1 MALALVFRSLIH
13 FKLIFVYTTLAWKIP
28 RLEEPGRLQSV
39 GSLRV
44 GHDWATSL
52 SLFTFMNWRRKWQPT
67 PVFLPG
73 ESQGQGSLVGFHLW
87 GGTES
92 DKSTYMR
99 NFKMNTYYSTPQS
112 AVGWIHGCGTLPN
125 HKVYVW
131 NFIYM
136 EAGPRPLH
144 CSRSTVLLT
153 IYYTYQFIW
162 YCHCT
167 GCCILWL
174 KQRMRVLHN
183 KTWGKYKFIPLL
195 LHNPCDVAWF
205 NLYKLIPTHTCTW
218 KHKW

>member
-1 MALALVFRSLIH
+1 MCTLGAPAGGEVFGSLLCHRLCWPLDTFILRKKGNKSRIIIIWLALGQH
-13 FKLIFVYTTLAWKIP
+13 
-28 RLEEPGRLQSV
+28 RLEL
-39 GSLRV
+39 
-44 GHDWATSL
+44 H
-52 SLFTFMNWRRKWQPT
+52 
-67 PVFLPG
+67 
-73 ESQGQGSLVGFHLW
+73 
-87 GGTES
+87 
-92 DKSTYMR
+92 KSTYMR

-136 EAGPRPLH
+136 EAGPRLLH

-153 IYYTYQFIW
+153 IYYTYQSIW

-167 GCCILWL
+167 GYFILWL